1 MAVKE
6 IIVAKIGYSNL
17 LAIGVVAS
25 SVSSFEK
32 KSEEYPYPGILFDAK
47 NSEGEDVVF
56 FVLMLEEDLFWVIWS
71 LVYSC
76 VFHRKEDVTSAVL
89 GKVIRDILGR

>member
-1 MAVKE
+1 MLESRFSTAS
-6 IIVAKIGYSNL
+6 IFL
-17 LAIGVVAS
+17 S

-56 FVLMLEEDLFWVIWS
+56 FVLMLNEDLFWVIWS

>member
-32 KSEEYPYPGILFDAK
+32 KSEEYPYPGI
-47 NSEGEDVVF
+47 
-56 FVLMLEEDLFWVIWS
+56 WS

>member
-17 LAIGVVAS
+17 LAIGNITS
-25 SVSSFEK
+25 REH
-32 KSEEYPYPGILFDAK
+32 PYPGILFDAK

-56 FVLMLEEDLFWVIWS
+56 FVLMLNEDLFWVIWS

>member
-47 NSEGEDVVF
+47 NSEGEDGF
-56 FVLMLEEDLFWVIWS
+56 FSLFP
-71 LVYSC
+71 LA
-76 VFHRKEDVTSAVL
+76 FRKFP
-89 GKVIRDILGR
+89 

>member
-32 KSEEYPYPGILFDAK
+32 KSEEYPYPGILFD
-47 NSEGEDVVF
+47 VVF
-56 FVLMLEEDLFWVIWS
+56 FVLMLNEDLFWVIWS

>member
-56 FVLMLEEDLFWVIWS
+56 FVLMLNEDLFWVIWS

-76 VFHRKEDVTSAVL
+76 VFHREEETSAVL